1 MTLQEILTALYEA
14 VARFG
19 CGLAMLDKKNGVI
32 HLIAV
37 PQKNRIPYLRT
48 LWLL

>member
-1 MTLQEILTALYEA
+1 MTLQKTLTALYK
-14 VARFG
+14 G
-19 CGLAMLDKKNGVI
+19 IICGLAMLDKKNGVI